1 MLALIEPRLLHISLV
16 CAIFYFFK
24 YNTASKLR
32 AVNGGS
38 LHSHDC
44 FFVLTAETLLATGQG
59 ELRMR
64 CGTHRFVSLALP
76 ITGPLIDIKML
87 SRPNAQALRAFV

>member
-1 MLALIEPRLLHISLV
+1 MLALIEPRLLHINLV

-64 CGTHRFVSLALP
+64 CGTHSFVSLPLP
-76 ITGPLIDIKML
+76 IIGPLIDTNVPSRL
-87 SRPNAQALRAFV
+87 SAQAPRAFV

>member
-1 MLALIEPRLLHISLV
+1 MLALIEPRLLHINLV

-32 AVNGGS
+32 AVNVGS

-44 FFVLTAETLLATGQG
+44 FFVLMAGDVSSYGARRVTDALRYSRVRELAAVDDQSAN
-59 ELRMR
+59 R
-64 CGTHRFVSLALP
+64 AN
-76 ITGPLIDIKML
+76 ML
-87 SRPNAQALRAFV
+87 GRSNAQAPCAVV